1 MQTTNRPNRDA
12 LMRAIDIYRDA
23 MRPFVVRQLRRVPG
37 ESVEELIERGLGNRQ
52 VEEFNRRLTENGDIE
67 SAIDLN
73 YFPKV
78 IRDNWRGAFAQYF
91 NGDLTVQSTLW
102 LIKTA
107 RDQIAH
113 PGTQDIE
120 AEYTRVHLYH
130 IADLLG
136 RINTPNE
143 KQAVE
148 EIRDNLFASP
158 ESRRQADPMPLDTAT
173 QTPPTETQDGQDSSQ
188 RSSSNNLTP
197 WRDVI
202 RPNND
207 VALGTF
213 EEAEFMADLQQ
224 VYDGRADATGYGNPV
239 SFFNQTYITPGVR
252 TLLVNTLRRLGDNG
266 GDPVIQTQTGFGGGK
281 THSLI
286 ALYHLVKNSDA
297 LINPPPDREEHQRTS
312 EEIKGIMQEA
322 EWQPTPDKPPRV
334 AVLDGTF
341 LAETDLTVTKEAG
354 DPLNTLWGVMA
365 YQLGRQEAYEVV
377 GGAARGG
384 TAPGGAQLDRLLEH
398 VGPCVILIDELVA
411 YVRNAGDAQD
421 NIYTFIQNLTQSV
434 RRIRD
439 TALVVTLPESV
450 VEAGAEGGAEAFSRL
465 EGILRRIDAKR
476 EPLEINEAFEVV
488 RRRLF
493 GRVRNEA
500 ARDQVCEAFSRMYA
514 NSRRDYPQEVSE
526 PHYQERM
533 KACYPIHPEI
543 FDRLYSDWSSISGFQ
558 RTRGVLRMMANC
570 ISRLY
575 LRGDASPLIMPANL
589 TLDDPALASEFLP
602 LLDGE
607 WHPVLSEV
615 DSDGS
620 RTDNIDKN
628 RQRFV
633 DVGGAARRIART
645 VFLGSASSGA
655 VRGIDDR
662 QIRLGAVLPGQGV
675 SVYND
680 ALGRMNGALYYL
692 YNSDNRY
699 YFHAEEN
706 LNKVATDRADTL
718 SEREVEECIIAQ
730 LQEAARVGR
739 QRRREVLVCPQSSD
753 DVRDVD
759 TVQLIVLPSS
769 KALPNRSRE
778 NDEAAAAAQNILLN
792 RGAAPRIH
800 RNGLLFLAAR
810 NDEIRTLRSNART
823 YLAWHS
829 ILNGDRR
836 IANLTG
842 DRLNQASSSLRSA
855 DRQLSEALVRAYRWA
870 MAPSQENPQRA
881 DYGLSVFQTNPA
893 DTGDIVDSALGQLIE
908 AEVLV
913 DEISP
918 SALTTMLQQY
928 VWSSQNYSDH
938 IGVDNLWELMTR
950 NVYLHRLR
958 SKNVLIK
965 CITQGVS
972 DGKFGYAEA
981 YNGEEYEGMCFGET
995 TSNLLLTDRDSGVL
1009 VTPEMAQLVIEEGA
1023 PAIDPDPPPGV
1034 DPDESSTTD
1043 PDVDTPPDPTPPAGP
1058 KRIVVT
1064 KTIQNDISLDDISVL
1079 REEIIR
1085 NLSDDGGGVTI
1096 EITITA
1102 NKPEGFSESAVR
1114 VVRENSDQLGLDCEQ
1129 S

>member
-23 MRPFVVRQLRRVPG
+23 MRPFIVRQLRRVQG
-37 ESVEELIERGLGNRQ
+37 SSVEELIERGLGDRQ
-52 VEEFNRRLTENGDIE
+52 ADEFYRRLDENGDIE

-73 YFPKV
+73 YFPK
-78 IRDNWRGAFAQYF
+78 IFRDNWRAAFAQQF
-91 NGDLTVQSTLW
+91 NDDPSVQNMLW

-113 PGTQDIE
+113 PGRQDIE

-136 RINTPNE
+136 RINAPAE
-143 KQAVE
+143 KQVVE
-148 EIRDNLFASP
+148 AIRDNLFTNPESKDQEGSMQLDPAAQPPSP
-158 ESRRQADPMPLDTAT
+158 EIRDRQESP
-173 QTPPTETQDGQDSSQ
+173 Q
-188 RSSSNNLTP
+188 RHTSNNLTP

-213 EEAEFMADLQQ
+213 EAAEFAADLQQ
-224 VYDGRADATGYGNPV
+224 VHDGRADATGYGNPV
-239 SFFNQTYITPGVR
+239 GFFNQTYITPGIR
-252 TLLVNTLRRLGDNG
+252 KLLVNTLRRLGGNG
-266 GDPVIQTQTGFGGGK
+266 GDPVIQTKTGFGGGK

-286 ALYHLVKNSDA
+286 ALYHLVKNTDA
-297 LINPPPDREEHQRTS
+297 LINPPPDREDHQRTG
-312 EEIKGIMQEA
+312 EEIKGIMQEG
-322 EWQPTPDKPPRV
+322 EWQPTPDRQPRV

-341 LAETDLTVTKEAG
+341 LAATDPAVTKETN

-365 YQLGRQEAYEVV
+365 YQLGGQDAYEII

-398 VGPCVILIDELVA
+398 VGPCVILMDELVA
-411 YVRNAGDAQD
+411 YVRNAGDAKD
-421 NIYTFIQNLTQSV
+421 SIYTFMQVLTQSV
-434 RRIRD
+434 RRSNNA
-439 TALVVTLPESV
+439 TLVVTLPESV
-450 VEAGAEGGAEAFSRL
+450 VEAGAEGGVEALSRL
-465 EGILRRIDAKR
+465 DSILGRIEAVW
-476 EPLEINEAFEVV
+476 EPLEVHEAFEVV

-493 GRVRNEA
+493 GRVRDEA
-500 ARDQVCEAFSRMYA
+500 ARDQVCETFSRMYA
-514 NSRRDYPQEVSE
+514 NARRDYPEEVSE
-526 PHYQERM
+526 PRYLERM

-543 FDRLYSDWSSISGFQ
+543 FDRLYSDWSSIPRFQ
-558 RTRGVLRMMANC
+558 RTRAVLRMMANC
-570 ISRLY
+570 INRLY
-575 LRGDASPLIMPANL
+575 LREDTSPLIMPANL
-589 TLDDPALASEFLP
+589 TLSDPELSNEFLP

-607 WHPVLSEV
+607 WRPVLTEV

-620 RTDNIDKN
+620 RTDNIDRN
-628 RQRFV
+628 VQRFSNI
-633 DVGGAARRIART
+633 GGAARRIART

-655 VRGIDDR
+655 VRGIDAR
-662 QIRLGAVLPGQGV
+662 RIHLGVVLPGQGV
-675 SVYND
+675 SVYKE
-680 ALGRMNGALYYL
+680 ALGQMNGALYYL
-692 YNSDNRY
+692 YSSDDRY

-730 LQEAARVGR
+730 LQEAARGGR
-739 QRRREVLVCPQSSD
+739 QRRGEVLVCPQNSD

-759 TVQLIVLPSS
+759 TVQLVILPSS

-778 NDEAAAAAQNILLN
+778 NDEAAAAAQDILLN
-792 RGAAPRIH
+792 RGDAPRIH

-810 NDEIRTLRSNART
+810 NDEIRTLRSSART

-870 MAPSQENPQRA
+870 MVPSQENPQRA
-881 DYGLSVFQTNPA
+881 NYGLSIFQTNPA

-1009 VTPEMAQLVIEEGA
+1009 VTPEMAQLVIEET
-1023 PAIDPDPPPGV
+1023 IDPDPPPGV
-1034 DPDESSTTD
+1034 DLDDSSTTD
-1043 PDVDTPPDPTPPAGP
+1043 PDEELLPDPTPPAGP

-1064 KTIQNDISLDDISVL
+1064 KTIQNDISLDDISLL
-1079 REEIIR
+1079 RDEIIR
-1085 NLSDDGGGVTI
+1085 NLNADDSSVTI
-1096 EITITA
+1096 EIVITA
-1102 NKPEGFSESAVR
+1102 NKPEGFSESTAR
-1114 VVRENSDQLGLDCEQ
+1114 AMRENSDQLSLDFEQ